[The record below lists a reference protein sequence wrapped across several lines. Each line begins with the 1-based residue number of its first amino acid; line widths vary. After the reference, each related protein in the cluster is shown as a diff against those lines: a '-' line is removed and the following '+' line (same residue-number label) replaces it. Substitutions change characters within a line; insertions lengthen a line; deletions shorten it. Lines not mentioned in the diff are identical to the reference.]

1 MKTYQFYKILL
12 LLFFSQSVFAQV
24 VINEYSA
31 SNFSSFPNSLGIYSD
46 WIELYNTGNNEVNLN
61 GYYLSEDEN
70 NPKKFKINDDLIIMP
85 KSYVRIYAN
94 GRNITLKDSIGNL
107 EVHTNFNITQSK
119 QNQDI
124 LILLNR
130 MGKVADYTKVRKTQ
144 LGQSVG
150 RFPDGSKT
158 WKIFE
163 NGTPGSGNSGKNF
176 SKFAE
181 TPTFSLNSGFFDKN
195 LRVTIGSKQ
204 KNVKLYY
211 TLDGSEP
218 TLKSKIYDTPI
229 DIDKTTVLKAMAV
242 SNDRS
247 VYPSFL
253 NYATYFIN
261 EQTPLMVVSI
271 SGTDSLLAL
280 ANGNKALRPFGSVE
294 IFLEKKLVAS
304 AYGEFN
310 KHGEDSW
317 RNNQRA
323 LDFECVDGM
332 GYANELRS
340 KLFKLSER
348 DRFQK
353 VMFRPSGDDNYPDGS
368 GTKGGGAH
376 LRDAFIQNL
385 VKKSDMQLDVRS
397 GEKMILYINGNYWG
411 VYDLRE
417 KVNDRDYTDYYYGQ
431 DRKDVQMLMTWA
443 VTETKF
449 DKPEVLDYWEDV
461 RLFVNEHDLSIPE
474 NYQIIEE
481 QVDLISFADYIIA
494 NTATVTTDWINYN
507 TAWWRGLNMAGN
519 NKKWKY
525 TLWDNDATFGYY
537 INYTGL
543 PDTSPN
549 AKPCDIYEVIPQ
561 RLQTISVEELKKSEG
576 LTFEDIVSLSELGFI
591 KLNADS
597 TLVTFEIPS
606 ADINGHI
613 LMLKKLMENK
623 KFRDLFLKRYTDLI
637 NRTFNKD
644 SMLAYLNEQYMLIK
658 PEMPRHIKRWGGT
671 MEEWEKNVQDLRD
684 FITKRDPGLKNGLKT
699 CYNLQG
705 PFKLAISSDQNNL
718 VNLKVNSLDINK
730 LPYSGIYFGGLE
742 NQIEAIF
749 SDSSK
754 YQFKG
759 WESDKNSQLLQPL
772 NSKTSLKINGDTQIE
787 MLTSKTLEEKTEP
800 IRLMVP
806 FPNTFHDKLNAI
818 LELEVPTNVSIDLL
832 DRNGNQISTLIA
844 SKHYSSGK
852 HIIEF
857 ESLNGLNP
865 GQYFLRVVSSNFKK
879 STRII
884 KI

>member
-31 SNFSSFPNSLGIYSD
+31 SNFSTFPNSLGIYSD
-46 WIELYNTGNNEVNLN
+46 WIELHNTGNNEVNLN
-61 GYYLSEDEN
+61 GYYLSEDDN

-85 KSYVRIYAN
+85 KSYVRIYAS
-94 GRNITLKDSIGNL
+94 GRNITVKDSIGNL

-130 MGKVADYTKVRKTQ
+130 LGKVADYTKIRRTQ

-158 WKIFE
+158 WNIFE
-163 NGTPGSGNSGKNF
+163 NGTPGSGNSGKSF

-181 TPTFSLNSGFFDKN
+181 TPTFSLNGGFFDKN
-195 LRVTIGSKQ
+195 IRVAIGSKQ

-218 TLKSKIYDTPI
+218 NLKSKIYETPL
-229 DIDKTTVLKAMAV
+229 DIDKTTVLKAIAV
-242 SNDRS
+242 SNDKS
-247 VYPSFL
+247 IHPSFL

-280 ANGNKALRPFGSVE
+280 ANGNKELRPFGSVE
-294 IFLEKKLVAS
+294 IFKEKKLVAS

-317 RNNQRA
+317 INNQRA

-385 VKKSDMQLDVRS
+385 VKKSDMQLDVRT
-397 GEKMILYINGNYWG
+397 GEKMILYINGKYWG

-417 KVNDRDYTDYYYGQ
+417 KINDRDYTDLYYNQ
-431 DRKDVQMLMTWA
+431 DRKDVQMLMTWGT
-443 VTETKF
+443 TESKF
-449 DKPEVLDYWEDV
+449 DKPEALDYWEDV
-461 RLFVNEHDLSIPE
+461 HLFVKDHDLSIPE

-507 TAWWRGLNMAGN
+507 TAWWRGLNMSGDK
-519 NKKWKY
+519 KKWRY

-537 INYTGL
+537 YNYTGL

-549 AKPCDIYEVIPQ
+549 AKPCDIYEIIEQ
-561 RLQTISVEELKKSEG
+561 ISQTISVEELTKSEG
-576 LTFEDIVSLSELGFI
+576 ITFENIVSLAEMGFI
-591 KLNADS
+591 KLNVDS
-597 TLVTFEIPS
+597 TLVTYEIPS
-606 ADINGHI
+606 ADLNGHI

-623 KFRDLFLKRYTDLI
+623 KFRDLFLNRYTDLI

-671 MEEWEKNVQDLRD
+671 VEEWEKNVQNLKD

-699 CYNLQG
+699 CYDLQG
-705 PFKLAISSDQNNL
+705 PFKLAISSEQNNL
-718 VNLKVNSLDINK
+718 VNLKINSLDINK

-754 YQFKG
+754 HQFKSWKG
-759 WESDKNSQLLQPL
+759 DEKGFIL
-772 NSKTSLKINGDTQIE
+772 NPIESKTSIKLNGDSQIHI
-787 MLTSKTLEEKTEP
+787 LSSKTIEDKIPTFKEFL
-800 IRLMVP
+800 P
-806 FPNTFHDKLNAI
+806 FPNTFTDNMNVTF
-818 LELEVPTNVSIDLL
+818 EVNEPGEFSFFLFDTN
-832 DRNGNQISTLIA
+832 GKPISTLVQSKPFLKGKQQIA
-844 SKHYSSGK
+844 LDLPKT
-852 HIIEF
+852 
-857 ESLNGLNP
+857 LNQ
-865 GQYFLRVVSSNFKK
+865 GQYYLIMK
-879 STRII
+879 SKNYQESAKVI
-884 KI
+884 KF